1 MKMKGENNDKEEN
14 EKLNKDKKDNEEKD
28 EKMNEESSEKNKL
41 TQDNK
46 KNKDNGKKVKNRKKR
61 IKKIIYFSIF
71 LFIIVIGLAMLLFS
85 IHVTKPAVSRINEY
99 TNSTFVYELEYYLVE
114 LGFYKLHPLFQ
125 EQASLEI
132 RTLDD
137 QKSYSAIAQGNSI
150 IITNT
155 KPQKPDISIYTYRE
169 VIESLRYTSNTE
181 ELIERVKN
189 HIKWDRI
196 VVVKHSPDWKLALKG
211 YLSLAYLAQE

>member
-1 MKMKGENNDKEEN
+1 MKMKGENDKEDNENLNEDKKDKEEKN
-14 EKLNKDKKDNEEKD
+14 
-28 EKMNEESSEKNKL
+28 EKMNEESSEKDKL
-41 TQDNK
+41 AQDNK

-85 IHVTKPAVSRINEY
+85 IHVTKPLVSKVNEY
-99 TNSTFVYELEYYLVE
+99 SNSSFVYELEYYLVE

-137 QKSYSAIAQGNSI
+137 QKSYSVMVQGNSI

-155 KPQKPDISIYTYRE
+155 KPQKPDISIYTYRG

-181 ELIERVKN
+181 EVIERVKN

-196 VVVKHSPDWKLALKG
+196 VIVKHSPDWKLALKG
-211 YLSLAYLAQE
+211 YLSLAYLVKE